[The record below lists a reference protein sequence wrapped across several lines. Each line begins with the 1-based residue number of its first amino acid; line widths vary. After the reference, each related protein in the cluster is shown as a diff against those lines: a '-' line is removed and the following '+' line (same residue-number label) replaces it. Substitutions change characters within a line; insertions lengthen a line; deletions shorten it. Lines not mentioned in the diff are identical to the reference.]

1 MEVQEMDWKNIIAL
15 TGVLLTFLLGLYNL
29 RVNRALKNRTHFV
42 GTITSERIKWLE
54 KIRVDISRFS
64 GLTNFWVKSLRNT
77 ESEESK
83 DVLKEI
89 DVLRVMIKLRLNP
102 EGIHDKEIMK
112 LLDSIPQYTN
122 QTDLSKITRQLDQ
135 LTIHSQKLLK
145 EEWERVKTES
155 TKGKEIKII

>member
-1 MEVQEMDWKNIIAL
+1 MDWKNIIAL
-15 TGVLLTFLLGLYNL
+15 AGVLLTFLLGLYNL
-29 RVNRALKNRTHFV
+29 RANRALKNRTHFV
-42 GTITSERIKWLE
+42 GTITAERIKWLE

-64 GLTNFWVKSLRNT
+64 GLTSFWVKNLRDT
-77 ESEESK
+77 ENEESK

-112 LLDSIPQYTN
+112 LLDSIPQCTN
-122 QTDLSKITRQLDQ
+122 QTNLSAITSQLDQ